1 MLGYLTVC
9 LLFSILG
16 LLLVF
21 GLRKWL
27 DTRIETKAANRG
39 LYLFHD
45 GKQMRAVDPISVL
58 TALEDHDKFRF
69 DVHPKNVQ
77 EGDRE
82 ATAILVD
89 AVRKSFDVPEY
100 RNPKL
105 AGLTESEC
113 VQLYWHFCCWVNSQ
127 KKNSKSGLT

>member
-1 MLGYLTVC
+1 LLYLACC
-9 LLFSILG
+9 LLFAILG

-27 DTRIETKAANRG
+27 DSRIEIKAANRG

-69 DVHPKNVQ
+69 DVHPQRVQ

-82 ATAILVD
+82 ATSILVD
-89 AVRKSFDVPEY
+89 AVRKAFGVPVY
-100 RNPKL
+100 SSPKT
-105 AGLTESEC
+105 AGLIEREC
-113 VQLYWHFCCWVNSQ
+113 IELYWHFCHWLQLQ
-127 KKNSKSGLT
+127 KKSSRSEPT